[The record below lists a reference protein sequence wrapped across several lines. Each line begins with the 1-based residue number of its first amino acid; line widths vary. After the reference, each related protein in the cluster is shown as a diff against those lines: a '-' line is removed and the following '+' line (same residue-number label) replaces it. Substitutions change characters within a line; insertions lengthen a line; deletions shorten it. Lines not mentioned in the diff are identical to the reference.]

1 MCKKRNALDN
11 AFSVFFSDFGL
22 GQETVQIDNEDLTW
36 TEVANT
42 WYVEIR
48 MVCDKTL
55 YQA

>member
-1 MCKKRNALDN
+1 MQLCKKN
-11 AFSVFFSDFGL
+11 VFFSDFGR